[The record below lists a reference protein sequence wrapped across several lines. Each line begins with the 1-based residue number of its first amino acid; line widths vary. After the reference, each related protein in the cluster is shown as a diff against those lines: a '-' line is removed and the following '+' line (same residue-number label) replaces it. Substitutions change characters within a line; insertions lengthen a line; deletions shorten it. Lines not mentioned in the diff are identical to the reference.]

1 LKNPGITYNLCNF
14 PYEFDIYKSINKNGE
29 HQYMEA
35 SFNTNPSEASSKIKE
50 LSPLIA
56 LTYQDQNHNFHIK
69 KYLIK
74 YIEKRNNVPFFKLEK
89 VGIFR
94 NLKISF
100 ILFLRKLFIKEKPI
114 L

>member
-1 LKNPGITYNLCNF
+1 
-14 PYEFDIYKSINKNGE
+14 
-29 HQYMEA
+29 MEA